1 VGLSDEAG
9 VDVRAGRLRPED
21 YERNFERDLAPPLD
35 LKAAAVESARCYFC
49 YDAPCVE
56 ACPTGIDV
64 PRFIRGIQTGN
75 MKGAALAILDANIM
89 GGACARVCPTEILC
103 EAACVRTVQEGKPVK
118 IGLLQ
123 RHATDWLFE
132 RGLQP
137 YGRAAA
143 TGKRVAVVGAGPA
156 GLACAHG
163 LARHGHEVVVLE
175 RRAKAGGL
183 NEYGIA
189 AYKVPGGFAQAEVE
203 FILGVGG
210 IEIRHGVELGRDLH
224 LADLRRDFDAV
235 FLGVGMQG
243 INRLGAGEDED
254 LEGVLDAVEY
264 IAALRQADDKALL
277 PVGRDVVVIGGG
289 NTAVD
294 IAVQARRLGAETVTI
309 AYRRGPGH
317 MGATLHEQEIA
328 QLNGVRIRHWARPVR
343 LIGGGGHVRAVELE
357 RVGLDAGGR
366 PVGTGELFAL
376 KADMVFKAIGQR
388 LVTGALNGSAELL
401 EVEGGKLVVDAD
413 RRTSLEG
420 VWAGGDATG
429 PGADLTVVA
438 VEDGK
443 VAARAMHEYLVA

>member
-1 VGLSDEAG
+1 LSDQPVV
-9 VDVRAGRLRPED
+9 VDVRAGRLRAED
-21 YERNFERDLAPPLD
+21 YERNFDDLTPPLD
-35 LKAAAVESARCYFC
+35 RQQAAVEAARCYFC

-64 PRFIRGIQTGN
+64 PGFIRGIQTGN
-75 MKGAALAILDANIM
+75 AKGAALKILDANIM

-103 EAACVRTVQEGKPVK
+103 EGACVRTAQENKPVK

-123 RHATDWLFE
+123 RYATDWLFE
-132 RGLQP
+132 RDFQP
-137 YGRAAA
+137 YERAAP

-163 LARHGHEVVVLE
+163 LARQGHDVVVLE
-175 RRAKAGGL
+175 RRAKSGGL

-189 AYKVPGGFAQAEVE
+189 AYKVPHEFAEREVE

-235 FLGVGMQG
+235 FLGIGMQG
-243 INRLGAGEDED
+243 VNRLGAGEDED
-254 LEGVLDAVEY
+254 LEGVLDAVDY
-264 IAALRQADDKALL
+264 IAALRQADDKARL
-277 PVGRDVVVIGGG
+277 PVGRDIVVIGGG
-289 NTAVD
+289 NTAID
-294 IAVQARRLGAETVTI
+294 IAVQTRRLGAENVTI

-328 QLNGVRIRHWARPVR
+328 QVNGVKIKHWCRPVR
-343 LIGGGGHVRAVELE
+343 LIGEGGHVRAVELE
-357 RVGLDAGGR
+357 RVAADEAGR
-366 PVGTGELFAL
+366 PVATGELFVL
-376 KADMVFKAIGQR
+376 QADMVFKAIGQR
-388 LVTGALNGSAELL
+388 LVPDALNGSAELL
-401 EVEGGKLVVDAD
+401 EFRNGKVVVNED
-413 RRTSLEG
+413 RRTSLAG

-429 PGADLTVVA
+429 LGMDLTVVA

-443 VAARAMHEYLVA
+443 VAARAMHRYLTA